1 MKNKQMI
8 NGRDKKI
15 PKRMIKL
22 QGIGASPGIVIGK
35 AFILTGDVIKVEE
48 RTIPSGEIGCEIK
61 KFKRAIELTRKELTE
76 IQTQAKQRIG
86 KEGEQIFGAHQLLL
100 DDEVINDETI
110 KKIQGECKNAD
121 FAYYTVMQGF
131 QRSLEDADNEFFQG
145 RLADIKDVKRR
156 LIRNIQ
162 GKEPHYLNSLTNPAI
177 IVSQD
182 LTPSDTVLL
191 DRQKVLA
198 FVTNVGG
205 KTSHAA
211 IMARSLEIP
220 AVVGLQDITNLVES
234 GDTIIVDGN
243 QGIVILNPTLSEL
256 DRYIKHR
263 DRHNEISKE
272 LSKIRDLP
280 CRTLDGKEV
289 ELSANLEFFSEINSI
304 ITYGARGIGLFRTEN
319 LYLAKSELPTED
331 EEFEEYY
338 KIAEKVSPYPVII
351 RTLDI
356 GGDKKPAFIEIP
368 HESNPFLGW
377 RAIRL
382 CLERVDLL
390 KKQVRAILRAS
401 VMGNVKI
408 MFPMVSCLEEIYKT
422 KVIIEQAKDELR
434 VQKLPFDEQIEIGV
448 MIEIPSAAIMADD
461 IAEEVDF
468 LSIGTNDLIQYTLA
482 VDRGNASVA
491 HLYKRLPPAV
501 LRLIKQVVNAAHRKG
516 VWVGM
521 CGEMAADPLATL
533 ILLGLDLDELSI
545 SPAMLPEVKRIIRSA
560 TFEQA
565 ERIAEKALQMKTS
578 EEIETYIRNVM
589 TTRYKQKI
597 LY

>member
-1 MKNKQMI
+1 MN
-8 NGRDKKI
+8 DKK
-15 PKRMIKL
+15 KKKTRRMIRF
-22 QGIGASPGIVIGK
+22 QAIGASQGIAIGK
-35 AFILTGDVIKVEE
+35 AFLLTGDVIKVEE
-48 RTIPSGEIGCEIK
+48 RTIPSEEVDREIK
-61 KFKRAIELTRKELTE
+61 KFKRAVELTRKELAE
-76 IQTQAKQRIG
+76 IQIQAKQRVG
-86 KEGEQIFGAHQLLL
+86 KEGEEIFDAHQLLL
-100 DDEVINDETI
+100 DDKIINDETI

-121 FAYYTVMQGF
+121 FAYYKVMLGF
-131 QRSLEDADNEFFQG
+131 QRSLENVDNEYFQG

-156 LIRNIQ
+156 LIQNIQ
-162 GKEPHYLNSLTNPAI
+162 GKEPHYLNNLTNPAI
-177 IVSQD
+177 IISHD
-182 LTPSDTVLL
+182 LTPSETVLL

-220 AVVGLQDITNLVES
+220 AVVGVQDITNLVES
-234 GDTIIVDGN
+234 GDTIVVDGN
-243 QGIVILNPTLSEL
+243 QGVVILNPTASEVNKYL
-256 DRYIKHR
+256 KLR
-263 DRHNEISKE
+263 DRHNEITKE

-280 CRTLDGKEV
+280 CRTLDGKDV
-289 ELSANLEFFSEINSI
+289 ELSANLEFPGEINSI

-319 LYLAKSELPTED
+319 LYLAKSELPSED

-338 KIAEKVSPYPVII
+338 KVAEKVSPYPVII

-356 GGDKKPAFIEIP
+356 GGDKKPACIEIP
-368 HESNPFLGW
+368 EEDNPFLGW

-382 CLERVDLL
+382 CLENVDLL

-408 MFPMVSCLEEIYKT
+408 MIPMISCLEEIYKT
-422 KVIIEQAKDELR
+422 KAIIEQAKKELR
-434 VQKLPFDEQIEIGV
+434 SQKIPYDEQMEVGV
-448 MIEIPSAAIMADD
+448 MIEIPSAAIMADT

-482 VDRGNASVA
+482 VDRGNANVA
-491 HLYKRLPPAV
+491 HLYKRLPPSV
-501 LRLIKQVVNAAHRKG
+501 LRIIKQVVDAGHRKG

-521 CGEMAADPLATL
+521 CGEMAGDPLATL
-533 ILLGLDLDELSI
+533 ILLGFDMDELSV
-545 SPAMLPEVKRIIRSA
+545 SPSMLPEVKRIIRSA

-565 ERIAEKALQMKTS
+565 ERIADKVLQMKTS
-578 EEIETYIRNVM
+578 EEIETYVRNVM
-589 TTRYKQKI
+589 ATRYKQKI